1 MISALIVIF
10 SIGSLIQFFI
20 AYCRSLIL
28 AYGKVEL
35 SAKTREVAVIANDI
49 PADEFER
56 LLLLARVYPDPG
68 DDHVE
73 IHAVAAYYS
82 LLSVLHTLL
91 NAIRLQWGGWT
102 GRERAACAYFAA
114 VTLDRRIAY
123 RSE

>member
-1 MISALIVIF
+1 MISALIIVF

-20 AYCRSLIL
+20 AYCRSLVL

-35 SAKTREVAVIANDI
+35 SAKTREVAAIANDI
-49 PADEFER
+49 PADEFKR
-56 LLLLARVYPDPG
+56 LLLLARMYPDPG

-73 IHAVAAYYS
+73 IRAVSAYYS

-91 NAIRLQWGGWT
+91 NAIRRQSDGWT

-123 RSE
+123 HSE